1 MLNEV
6 VAMSQFELTGGMD
19 RNDNDVKAAVT
30 LLKSCRYEEALS
42 IYNMTRLQPLMKS
55 DVELLHNRG

>member
-1 MLNEV
+1 
-6 VAMSQFELTGGMD
+6 MSQFELTGGMD